1 MIVRIV
7 KMTFREEE
15 VSAFLENFHK
25 NKAQIRNFPGC
36 ERLLLLNDINH
47 TNVYFTYSWWQGEE
61 DLESYRKSELFQGVW
76 AFTKSLF
83 AAKPEAWSTEEIEA
97 LR

>member
-7 KMTFREEE
+7 KMSFQAERVPE
-15 VSAFLENFHK
+15 FLDNFKRHK
-25 NKAQIRNFPGC
+25 ADIRGFEGC
-36 ERLLLLNDINH
+36 ERLLLLRDRQQEG
-47 TNVYFTYSWWQGEE
+47 VFFTYSWWRSEE
-61 DLESYRKSELFQGVW
+61 ALDAYRQSELFRGVW

-83 AAKPEAWSTEEIEA
+83 AAPAEAWSTEEIEA